1 MAVTVERS
9 EHHGHH
15 ADAAGGWLPWE
26 RETSGDLGKVL
37 LVYPNTG
44 MDVFGINV
52 GLPLACLYLGTVLQK
67 AGYRVEILD
76 ERISTDFESDVARS
90 LAEERPLLVG
100 ISSMTGMQIRGGL
113 KAARTVRRVAP
124 EVPIVWGGVH
134 PTLCPESTLKDPL
147 CDIVVKGEGE
157 ITVVELADC
166 LREKGDLSRI
176 GGVGWKEGDRLR
188 WGPYRPMIE
197 DLDVIPRPDYDLLVM
212 DRYFTRAPTTNQ
224 AQLQLVTSRGCPYD
238 CEFCYNLKF
247 NERRFRY
254 HSAQRVVSD
263 IEHLVTR
270 YGVKAIFIE
279 DDYFFGHPGR
289 VEEICDR
296 LIEKRFDLLIQVPCR
311 IDYLHKRNP
320 QMLEKLYRAG
330 FRELWIGIESGSEK
344 RLKEIMKRNT
354 LDQVREV
361 NRMLAASDMYAKF
374 GFMAGFPNE
383 DRAETL
389 ETVDFMFELLTTN
402 PNAGV
407 APVAV
412 YTPYPG
418 TTLYDKARLV
428 YGAEFPDTLEGW
440 SRFHFAENNNPF
452 LSPQQKRF
460 VTKINTI
467 SRFFERR
474 AFERFCGERLK
485 PLMMLLY
492 TWYYRYLRWRL
503 RRRFFGFMPEVPLI
517 RLAERIYIRWFH
529 RSQLARMRP
538 ADRPASAVGTR

>member
-1 MAVTVERS
+1 
-9 EHHGHH
+9 
-15 ADAAGGWLPWE
+15 
-26 RETSGDLGKVL
+26 LGKIL
-37 LVYPNTG
+37 LVYPTTG

-52 GLPLACLYLGTVLQK
+52 GLPLACLYLGTVLQQ
-67 AGYRVEILD
+67 AGYRVQILD
-76 ERISTDFESDVARS
+76 ERISPTFEQDVERA
-90 LAEERPLLVG
+90 LNGERPLFVG

-113 KAARTVRRVAP
+113 KAARVVRRLAP
-124 EVPIVWGGVH
+124 DVPIVWGGVH

-147 CDIVVKGEGE
+147 CDLVVKGEGE
-157 ITVVELADC
+157 ITIVELADC
-166 LREKGDLSRI
+166 LREGGDLSRVAGI
-176 GGVGWKEGDRLR
+176 GFKADGELR
-188 WGPYRPMIE
+188 WGPYSPMIE
-197 DLDVIPRPDYDLLVM
+197 DLDVIPRPDYDLLTM
-212 DRYFTRAPTTNQ
+212 DRYFTRAPTTNE

-247 NERRFRY
+247 NERRFRH
-254 HSAQRVVSD
+254 HSAERVVSD
-263 IEHLVTR
+263 IVHLVER
-270 YGVKAIFIE
+270 FGVKAIFIE

-296 LIEKRFDLLIQVPCR
+296 LIEHRLDLLIQVPCR
-311 IDYLHKRNP
+311 IDYLHKRSP
-320 QMLEKLYRAG
+320 EMLAKLYRAG

-344 RLKEIMKRNT
+344 RLREIMKRNT

-361 NRMLAASDMYAKF
+361 NRLLAESNVYAKY

-383 DRAETL
+383 DRGETL

-428 YGAEFPDTLEGW
+428 YGADFPDTLEGW
-440 SRFHFAENNNPF
+440 SKFHFAENNNPF

-474 AFERFCGERLK
+474 AFERFCGNRLK
-485 PLMMLLY
+485 PVMMFLY
-492 TWYYRYLRWRL
+492 ALYYRYLRWRL
-503 RRRFFGFMPEVPLI
+503 RHRFFGVMPEVPLI
-517 RLAERIYIRWFH
+517 RLMEKLYIGWFH
-529 RSQLARMRP
+529 RTQLSRVRTAADPRTP
-538 ADRPASAVGTR
+538 AC